1 MYNNSALRARK
12 GHSIALQKAGPSTGN
27 GSQRLFCIR
36 SNEWIEWTGEASS
49 AVAILVTTSGTAEE
63 LRKGDVNMRIFTNV
77 TKNVLRS
84 IVFGVAL
91 LGAGGAVTAAQ
102 AQYGPHMNYADRGDR
117 DRAFQDGY
125 NRGRFDGQHNR
136 AYRPETRAWRDD
148 WARSAFR
155 SGYDRGYRDFHR
167 NGVQFR
173 FNFGR

>member
-1 MYNNSALRARK
+1 
-12 GHSIALQKAGPSTGN
+12 
-27 GSQRLFCIR
+27 
-36 SNEWIEWTGEASS
+36 
-49 AVAILVTTSGTAEE
+49 
-63 LRKGDVNMRIFTNV
+63 MRIFTNV

-102 AQYGPHMNYADRGDR
+102 AQYGPHMNYVDRANAR

-136 AYRPETRAWRDD
+136 AYRPDTRIPMTAWERN
-148 WARSAFR
+148 AFR